1 VNRNGEMKMLFEYG
15 FYEKEVS
22 VLFEKHEKG
31 ELSFSDLKEKI
42 LGVVKEVEGQYE
54 SLVEQSAGEDW

>member
-1 VNRNGEMKMLFEYG
+1 MNRNGEMKMSFEYG

-22 VLFEKHEKG
+22 VLFVKHEKG
-31 ELSFSDLKEKI
+31 ELSFPELKEKI
-42 LGVVKEVEGQYE
+42 LDVVKEVEGQYE

>member
-1 VNRNGEMKMLFEYG
+1 MLFEYG